1 MSGHISDSELVELYT
16 LRDESAF
23 ELSMERYNARLIR
36 LASMFLS
43 DRRDAEECVN
53 DTFLKAWNS
62 IPPQK
67 PADLFSYL
75 ARICRCT
82 AYDIIKKDKAAK
94 RSAQIVELTREMEE
108 CIPDNMSEAEPS
120 DEKLEALM
128 NDFLETLSRDNRVI
142 FVRRYWFEETVTEIA
157 EHYNFSEGKVKTSLH
172 RTRSKL
178 KNYLLKKE
186 SHYEWK

>member
-1 MSGHISDSELVELYT
+1 MSGHISDNELVELYT

-23 ELSMERYNARLIR
+23 ELSMEIYNARLIR
-36 LASMFLS
+36 LASTFLS
-43 DRRDAEECVN
+43 DKRDAEECVN

-67 PADLFSYL
+67 PSDLFSYL

-82 AYDIIKKDKAAK
+82 AYDIIKKDKTAK
-94 RSAQIVELTREMEE
+94 RSAQIVELTNEMEE
-108 CIPDNMSEAEPS
+108 CIPDTMSEAEPS
-120 DEKLEALM
+120 DERLEALM

-157 EHYNFSEGKVKTSLH
+157 EHYNFSESKVKTSLH
-172 RTRSKL
+172 RTRNKL
-178 KNYLLKKE
+178 KNYLLKKGV
-186 SHYEWK
+186 SL

>member
-82 AYDIIKKDKAAK
+82 AYDIIKKIKQQNAVL
-94 RSAQIVELTREMEE
+94 R
-108 CIPDNMSEAEPS
+108 
-120 DEKLEALM
+120 
-128 NDFLETLSRDNRVI
+128 
-142 FVRRYWFEETVTEIA
+142 
-157 EHYNFSEGKVKTSLH
+157 
-172 RTRSKL
+172 
-178 KNYLLKKE
+178 
-186 SHYEWK
+186 